1 MTYLKFSEWICC
13 RVEASKKTVK
23 LLLDKAMY
31 KQVRNTEIDYEH
43 DTTYY
48 DYQIF

>member
-1 MTYLKFSEWICC
+1 
-13 RVEASKKTVK
+13 
-23 LLLDKAMY
+23 MY

-48 DYQIF
+48 DHQIFQVKLLRDALKIVLK